1 MLSALIHKYSKYF
14 LLFATGLS
22 VAQGWS
28 VWVLLEL
35 SYQLGPI
42 DETTVAPSVHSW
54 LLQIHSWVLKKFLLC
69 SS

>member
-28 VWVLLEL
+28 VRVLLEL

-42 DETTVAPSVHSW
+42 D
-54 LLQIHSWVLKKFLLC
+54 
-69 SS
+69 